1 MIRQRHDK
9 ADDMFSWLKR
19 IKAGAQQQEPAEHQI
34 VSTEEKIDTLVCRLD
49 HVPERVENIVPL
61 IPDNTTLV
69 PTVSSTRVIAIAA
82 QKGGAGKTTIAAHL
96 AVHALR
102 CGAGPVVLAD
112 TDPQGSL
119 TQWWRARNDP
129 ALALATVTL
138 DDLAA
143 NPAALRS
150 RGAAVAIV
158 DTPPALTMS
167 IERVVG
173 LADLVLIPARP
184 SPHDLRAIGATVE
197 LVRRAG
203 KPFVFVVNGAAPR
216 ANITAEAVA
225 ALSEHGQVAPVIL
238 YQRSE
243 FAASMI
249 DGRTVIEVS
258 PNGRSAREIADLW
271 NYVYGG
277 MSIRQAA

>member
-1 MIRQRHDK
+1 
-9 ADDMFSWLKR
+9 
-19 IKAGAQQQEPAEHQI
+19 
-34 VSTEEKIDTLVCRLD
+34 
-49 HVPERVENIVPL
+49 
-61 IPDNTTLV
+61 
-69 PTVSSTRVIAIAA
+69 
-82 QKGGAGKTTIAAHL
+82 
-96 AVHALR
+96 
-102 CGAGPVVLAD
+102 
-112 TDPQGSL
+112 
-119 TQWWRARNDP
+119 
-129 ALALATVTL
+129 
-138 DDLAA
+138 
-143 NPAALRS
+143 
-150 RGAAVAIV
+150 VAIV
-158 DTPPALTMS
+158 DTPPALTTS

-271 NYVYGG
+271 NYVYVG